1 MAYSIGLTLYNL
13 AARPVDEVAPLQ
25 PSRPAGSLVWLHVPG
40 LDSLGGMAELA
51 RKLIED
57 DGVSVVVTL
66 PQDMAQ
72 DLAGAL
78 IRPAPTRRI
87 PAGAIVVPAP
97 LDFPR
102 RVQAFLDHWRP
113 DLGIMAEGELRPAL
127 LHEAAQR
134 KLPLIMVESRAPHLM
149 PGREGWYPGLIRAAL
164 AEFRLILA
172 LDDSAGRALRRAG
185 ADPERLMVTGRLEEA
200 SAALPYVESDR
211 AALARG
217 LATRPVWLAA
227 DVAQSEEG
235 AVIAAHRETLKMAH
249 RLLLILAP
257 QDPSRAEAL
266 ARHMEE
272 TEGWRVACRQSEEEP
287 ETETEVY
294 IVEGGAEY
302 GLWYRLAPVTF
313 LGGSLEGAGCLRNPM
328 EAAAMGSAILY
339 GPRSGEFGAIY
350 GRLGA
355 VRAARM
361 VGSGA
366 DLGQA
371 LGDLLSPDRAARQA
385 QAAWAIA
392 SDGADVTARIMDLV
406 RDILDGTA

>member
-13 AARPVDEVAPLQ
+13 AARPVDELAPV
-25 PSRPAGSLVWLHVPG
+25 PPPRPAGSLVWLHVPG

-57 DGVSVVVTL
+57 DGVSVVLTL
-66 PQDMAQ
+66 PE
-72 DLAGAL
+72 DLAAAL
-78 IRPAPTRRI
+78 ARPTAAIRLPPETI
-87 PAGAIVVPAP
+87 LLPAP

-113 DLGIMAEGELRPAL
+113 DLGVMAEGELRPAL

-134 KLPLIMVESRAPHLM
+134 KLPLIMVEARAPHLM

-164 AEFRLILA
+164 AQFRLILA
-172 LDDSAGRALRRAG
+172 VDDSAGRALRRAG
-185 ADPERLMVTGRLEEA
+185 ADPERLLVTGRMEVA

-211 AALARG
+211 AALAQG

-227 DVAQSEEG
+227 EVAQSEE
-235 AVIAAHRETLKMAH
+235 AAIIAAHRETLKLAH

-257 QDPSRAEAL
+257 QDPARADAL
-266 ARHMEE
+266 ARQMEE

-302 GLWYRLAPVTF
+302 GLWYRLAPITF
-313 LGGSLEGAGCLRNPM
+313 LGGSLEGAGCVRNPM

-339 GPRSGEFGAIY
+339 GPRSGDFGAVY

>member
-13 AARPVDEVAPLQ
+13 AARPVDEPDAVPPA
-25 PSRPAGSLVWLHVPG
+25 RPAGSLVWLHVPG
-40 LDSLGGMAELA
+40 PDSLGGMAELA

-57 DGVSVVVTL
+57 DGVSVLITL
-66 PQDMAQ
+66 PADLVAAQ
-72 DLAGAL
+72 GEAPATRKLHPEAL
-78 IRPAPTRRI
+78 
-87 PAGAIVVPAP
+87 VVAAP

-102 RVQAFLDHWRP
+102 RVQGFLDHWRP
-113 DLGIMAEGELRPAL
+113 DMAVMAEGELRPAL

-134 KLPLIMVESRAPHLM
+134 KLPMIMVEARAPHLM

-164 AEFRLILA
+164 AQFRLVLA
-172 LDDSAGRALRRAG
+172 IDDSAGRALRRAG
-185 ADPERLMVTGRLEEA
+185 ADPERLMVTGRMEEA

-211 AALARG
+211 AALAQG

-227 DVAQSEEG
+227 DVTEAEE
-235 AVIAAHRETLKMAH
+235 AAIIAAHREALKLAH

-257 QDPSRAEAL
+257 QDPGRADAL
-266 ARHMEE
+266 ARQMEE

-302 GLWYRLAPVTF
+302 GLWYRLAPITF

-339 GPRSGEFGAIY
+339 GPRSGRFGAVY

-392 SDGADVTARIMDLV
+392 SDGAEVTARIMDLV
-406 RDILDGTA
+406 RNILDGTA